1 MARNSWSSIQNI
13 NNWSLRILNYKFI
26 RNLRNLQ
33 PYVDNIYLY
42 AEDIY
47 EGKYQL
53 LINKRE
59 SSDLKHLNG
68 SNSVIEYSNDTNDIH
83 KNIEEQNPN
92 KKHKILIVYGVIII
106 DMLSNL
112 TVTKLIIRGRKLNI
126 SFVFIA

>member
-1 MARNSWSSIQNI
+1 M
-13 NNWSLRILNYKFI
+13 NYKFI
-26 RNLRNLQ
+26 CNLRNLQ
-33 PYVDNIYLY
+33 PYVDNIYLS

-53 LINKRE
+53 LTSKRE

-68 SNSVIEYSNDTNDIH
+68 SNFVIEYSNDTNDIH

-92 KKHKILIVYGVIII
+92 KKHKMLIVYGVIII
-106 DMLSNL
+106 DMLSNTKINL

-126 SFVFIA
+126 SFVLIA

>member
-1 MARNSWSSIQNI
+1 MQNI

-26 RNLRNLQ
+26 CNLRNLQ

-47 EGKYQL
+47 EGKHQL

-59 SSDLKHLNG
+59 STDLKHLNG

-92 KKHKILIVYGVIII
+92 KKHKILIVYGVIIT
-106 DMLSNL
+106 DMLSNTKINP

>member
-1 MARNSWSSIQNI
+1 M
-13 NNWSLRILNYKFI
+13 NYKFI